1 MTRLSIS
8 LRPVALAIG
17 LLAWSAAPTAQ
28 VGLRSFFQDAPVTAP
43 STRGTSLGT
52 ASSMEPLP
60 SLGVTRVDTLRAGAP
75 DAYLFDGT
83 AGERIWVRA
92 RGLHGVAPTLCLLT
106 AAAWEAMNGGPPTDP
121 ASPVDAALIC
131 DRFVNWYT
139 RESTLM
145 EVLPVDGEY
154 VVLVTSED
162 ARASGTYTVTAI
174 ETGTP
179 VPQLLSRSPGEAGAT
194 QSEVLGDGDAWEVT
208 LGQPVGTH
216 YVAGRTGDI
225 LSITVRSEVFQPYVE
240 IGTWYGAGFQPILG
254 SSSGLPTS
262 TARITLPAD
271 GVYTVRVGAA
281 DARRGAYTIH
291 TERTPAPD
299 WAERFP
305 GGGDP
310 SDRYALIVSVSDYP
324 GLGPNAF
331 QPDLTGPAVDGD
343 QMVDLLTKV
352 YGFKLENVVLLR
364 DVEATREAIAEA
376 FRRHLGQAGA
386 GGTALFHY
394 AGHGIQLPA
403 EAVPAGWAEPDG
415 QDEALVL
422 WGRGGE
428 VAYLLDHE
436 LGGLADALPAEHT
449 VVMLDNCFSGDG
461 TRGEAGVGIRLVN
474 YETVANRIV
483 MPDSVLGD
491 PAASPERRQHV
502 LLSAATSAQP
512 SLELEGFG
520 PDGGLG
526 GVFTGSLVR
535 ALREAPPEATFADLI
550 EAIRPA
556 VARAT
561 AETMRREGFPPQEP
575 QAEGAQRTTRIR
587 DALGLRR

>member
-1 MTRLSIS
+1 MR
-8 LRPVALAIG
+8 
-17 LLAWSAAPTAQ
+17 SAAL
-28 VGLRSFFQDAPVTAP
+28 GDA
-43 STRGTSLGT
+43 G
-52 ASSMEPLP
+52 SMRRLP
-60 SLGVTRVDTLRAGAP
+60 SLGVTRVDTLQAGAP
-75 DAYLFDGT
+75 DAYRFMGL
-83 AGERIWVRA
+83 AGDRIWIRS
-92 RGLHGVAPTLCLLT
+92 RGLRGVAPTLCLLT
-106 AAAWEAMNGGPPTDP
+106 ATAWDAMNGGPPTDP
-121 ASPVDAALIC
+121 ASPVDGALIC

-139 RESTLM
+139 RESTLL
-145 EVLPVDGEY
+145 EVLPMDGDY

-162 ARASGTYTVTAI
+162 AQAAGTYTLTTIDTGVT
-174 ETGTP
+174 
-179 VPQLLSRSPGEAGAT
+179 VPQLEVGRV

-216 YVAGRTGDI
+216 YLEGRAGDI
-225 LSITVRSEVFQPYVE
+225 VSVTVASEAFQPYVE
-240 IGTWYGAGFQPILG
+240 IGAWFGAGFQPILG

-281 DARRGAYTIH
+281 DGQRGAYSLQTDLS
-291 TERTPAPD
+291 PAPN
-299 WAERFP
+299 WAARFP

-310 SDRYALIVSVSDYP
+310 SERYALIVSVSDYP

-331 QPDLTGPAVDGD
+331 QPDLTGPAVDGEAIRE
-343 QMVDLLTKV
+343 LLTKT
-352 YGFKLENVVLLR
+352 YGFKPESVVVLR
-364 DVEATREAIAEA
+364 DVEATREAVREA

-403 EAVPAGWAEPDG
+403 EAVPAGLAEADG

-436 LGGLADALPAEHT
+436 LGALADALPAEHT
-449 VVMLDNCFSGDG
+449 VVLLDNCYSGDG
-461 TRGEAGVGIRLVN
+461 TRGEAGVGMRVVD
-474 YETVANRIV
+474 YVTVANRIV
-483 MPDSVLGD
+483 VPDSTFGD
-491 PAASPERRQHV
+491 PTALPETRQHV

-535 ALREAPPEATFADLI
+535 ALREAPPEATFAEIIDS
-550 EAIRPA
+550 IRPGI
-556 VARAT
+556 ARAT
-561 AETMRREGFPPQEP
+561 AETMRREGFPPQQP

-587 DALGLRR
+587 DAFGPRR